1 MQTSELRPC
10 PCCEGKAKYYDDI
23 MVYGHMV
30 YCTNCGL
37 RVTGYNSK
45 KEAMEAWNNR
55 PDSWHTGTP
64 TEENCFYALQC
75 KGRIHHEPYYGVVV
89 NGKFSAINDDGDL
102 MPLPPDLVA
111 WQKIE
116 PYKEKS

>member
-1 MQTSELRPC
+1 MQRSELKPC

-23 MVYGHMV
+23 MLNGPMV

-45 KEAMEAWNNR
+45 KEAMEAWNKR
-55 PDSWHTGTP
+55 PNPWHTEPP
-64 TEENCFYALQC
+64 TEEGWYVC
-75 KGRIHHEPYYGVVV
+75 KMKGIDLYETQYFTGV
-89 NGKFSAINDDGDL
+89 NWNEETIEK
-102 MPLPPDLVA
+102 

-116 PYKEKS
+116 ETD